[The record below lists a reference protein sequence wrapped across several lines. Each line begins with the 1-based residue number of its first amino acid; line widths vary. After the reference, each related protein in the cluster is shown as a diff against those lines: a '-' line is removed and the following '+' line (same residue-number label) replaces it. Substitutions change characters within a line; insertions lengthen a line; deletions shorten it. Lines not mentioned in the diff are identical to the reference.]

1 MKIIDCDSHYLP
13 ESLSTLVYQVDPVI
27 VAENTK
33 PPFAFCDVRGMTH
46 IDDRLNDFSQLKITK
61 QLLCP
66 QEWAMRFNY
75 SVDPT
80 LATDMCK
87 KFNNEVKQVVDLH
100 PSRFFAAAVLPI
112 QNMPE
117 AIKELHRVVS
127 LGFKI
132 IYVDN
137 IYITSE
143 TNLAIT
149 EVPGI
154 EEIFRICEQNN
165 IVVYFHSMMHHTY
178 PFKDLYRNIQ
188 AFLPGPIQI
197 NIYSVISSGLFDRYP
212 ALQVVFAEG
221 ADRFIPG
228 VYNVISH
235 VYASNRM
242 PHAIDRHPLEYF
254 KNNISI
260 CVDIEKQ
267 DSFRF
272 ILNNFGSERILF
284 STDYPHDDE
293 SGKNQFND
301 VNDLLALNLN
311 QIDLENIA
319 FKNAK
324 RLFQLL

>member
-13 ESLSTLVYQVDPVI
+13 EVLADTVYQVDPVT
-27 VAENTK
+27 VSENTK
-33 PPFAFCDVRGMTH
+33 PSTAFCEVIGMTS
-46 IDDRLNDFSQLKITK
+46 IASRLDDFSRLKIDQ

-75 SVDPT
+75 SVDPV
-80 LATDMCK
+80 LAVDMCK
-87 KFNNEVKQVVDLH
+87 TFNNEVKKTVNLYPEQ
-100 PSRFFAAAVLPI
+100 FFAAAVLPI

-117 AIKELHRVVS
+117 AVKELHRIIE
-127 LGFKI
+127 LGFCA

-137 IYITSE
+137 IYITQDDHL
-143 TNLAIT
+143 TINM
-149 EVPGI
+149 VPGI
-154 EEIFRICEQNN
+154 EEIFSICEKHS
-165 IVVYFHSMMHHTY
+165 IVIYFHSMMHHTY
-178 PFKDLYRNIQ
+178 PFKDMYRNVQ
-188 AFLPGPIQI
+188 AFMPGPIQL
-197 NIYSVISSGLFDRYP
+197 NIYSMVSSGVFDRYP

-228 VYNVISH
+228 VYNVISG
-235 VYASNRM
+235 VYQSNRL
-242 PHAIDRHPLEYF
+242 PCVLKQHPVEYF

-272 ILNNFGSERILF
+272 ILNKFGSERILF

-301 VNDLLALNLN
+301 VNDLLALNLD
-311 QIDLENIA
+311 QVDLENIA
-319 FKNAK
+319 FRNAQ
-324 RLFQLL
+324 RLFHLL